1 MKALLIL
8 LAAVAPISLQSV
20 EISLPLDE
28 TEFTG
33 PDADLLNAN
42 CTACHSAS
50 MVLFQPHMDTA
61 GWAGSVKKMRE
72 IYKAP
77 IEDIDAARLPE
88 ALVRVTSR

>member
-8 LAAVAPISLQSV
+8 LAAVAPVSLQSV

-28 TEFTG
+28 TGFAG

-50 MVLFQPHMDTA
+50 MVLLQPRLDAA

-72 IYKAP
+72 VYKAP
-77 IEDIDAARLPE
+77 IEDADAATMPD
-88 ALVRVTSR
+88 ALARAQAR

>member
-1 MKALLIL
+1 MKLVIIL
-8 LAAVAPISLQSV
+8 LAAVAPVSLQSV

-28 TEFTG
+28 TGFAG

-50 MVLFQPHMDTA
+50 MVLLQPRMDAA

-77 IEDIDAARLPE
+77 VEDGDAAKLPA
-88 ALVRVTSR
+88 ALVRVTAR